1 MAEHILLWLTF
12 KRYVL
17 TPLLDKLCKD
27 MYNSHPNPNVA
38 WRFDPATSS
47 YVVRAQSEGINPGQ
61 EIIVSY
67 GKYTEGHL
75 FAKYGYVNGDG
86 SSKTEVSLNV
96 FHRMLGDIGLSWQ
109 FSFLSFHAWDQ
120 HHGAK
125 SLVKSTASCPHKIG

>member
-17 TPLLDKLCKD
+17 TPLLDKICKD

-109 FSFLSFHAWDQ
+109 FSFLSFHAWD
-120 HHGAK
+120 
-125 SLVKSTASCPHKIG
+125 